1 MELTKQI
8 GVLRNRKTLDGRK
21 ADRNKV
27 NLEYWNFNEN
37 LGDLLAPV
45 VTQWMLHRLGLDLSR
60 EAAKP
65 CHLMTI
71 GSVLGLGV
79 FDAVIWGSGVN
90 SFAHVGRVT
99 TQKGYRKLD
108 IRAVRGPI
116 TAQVLRENGYTC
128 PQIYGDPA
136 ILLPLIYPGRRPE
149 KKKKYVVIDHYMKRK
164 TTGDDRLSI
173 RTGDYRTFLDKILEA
188 EVVYS
193 SSLHGIILAESYGVP
208 SVFLRQGM
216 EEESILPA
224 ITATVTRFDGMDYRS
239 IVSVPSEE
247 DKKLRRV
254 EEGARIP
261 ETTVR
266 TQENLVHLHKRG
278 RMLVASYEAIRF
290 QRLDLFSVTLRQIG
304 AYIGR
309 MHLEDAIEVL
319 RNGDGNQNAAQ
330 QYTIGT
336 KPITGT
342 KGTLTYDALLEF
354 WSQFDPYTMNTM
366 LVGSDVMLAMLKLD
380 EFQNP
385 LTGLNF
391 QGTGTLTTPLGAK
404 LLRTSAMPAGIL
416 IGLDR
421 NYALEQ
427 ICGSEITVEY
437 DKLIDRQLERA
448 AITSISGFAKLF
460 TEASKVLVV

>member
-1 MELTKQI
+1 MAYHFENIKLEKGMYGRSGRSFSQTLEELDPSEHYRGTPLEGMDAFQRQLKRFDI
-8 GVLRNRKTLDGRK
+8 HVKGAGSDMVEKFFHTSDSAVLFPEFVSR
-21 ADRNKV
+21 
-27 NLEYWNFNEN
+27 
-37 LGDLLAPV
+37 V
-45 VTQWMLHRLGLDLSR
+45 V
-60 EAAKP
+60 
-65 CHLMTI
+65 
-71 GSVLGLGV
+71 
-79 FDAVIWGSGVN
+79 
-90 SFAHVGRVT
+90 
-99 TQKGYRKLD
+99 
-108 IRAVRGPI
+108 
-116 TAQVLRENGYTC
+116 
-128 PQIYGDPA
+128 
-136 ILLPLIYPGRRPE
+136 
-149 KKKKYVVIDHYMKRK
+149 
-164 TTGDDRLSI
+164 
-173 RTGDYRTFLDKILEA
+173 
-188 EVVYS
+188 
-193 SSLHGIILAESYGVP
+193 
-208 SVFLRQGM
+208 RQGV

-224 ITATVTRFDGMDYRS
+224 ITATVTKFDGMDYRS
-239 IVSVPSEE
+239 IASVPSEE
-247 DKKLRRV
+247 DRKLRRV

-309 MHLEDAIEVL
+309 MHLEDAIGVL
-319 RNGDGNQNAAQ
+319 VDGDGNDNPAEA
-330 QYTIGT
+330 YTIGT
-336 KPITGT
+336 APITGT
-342 KGTLTYDALLEF
+342 KGTLSYDALLEF

-366 LVGSDVMLAMLKLD
+366 LVSGDVMLSMLKLE

-404 LLRTSAMPAGIL
+404 LLRTSACPAGKL
-416 IGLDR
+416 IGLDK

-460 TEASKVLVV
+460 TEASKVLTV

>member
-45 VTQWMLHRLGLDLSR
+45 VTQWMLHRLGLDLYR

-108 IRAVRGPI
+108 IRAVRGPV

-216 EEESILPA
+216 EEESILLA
-224 ITATVTRFDGMDYRS
+224 ITATVTKFDGMDYRS
-239 IVSVPSEE
+239 IASVPSEE

-391 QGTGTLTTPLGAK
+391 QGTGRLSTPLGAS
-404 LLRTSAMPAGIL
+404 LLRTSAMPAGTI

-421 NYALEQ
+421 RFALEMVQ
-427 ICGSEITVEY
+427 GSDVLVEY

-448 AITSISGFAKLF
+448 AITTISGFAKLF
-460 TEASKVLVV
+460 QGAARVLEL

>member
-45 VTQWMLHRLGLDLSR
+45 VTQWMLHRLGLDLYR

-108 IRAVRGPI
+108 IRAVRGPV

-224 ITATVTRFDGMDYRS
+224 ITATVTKFDGMDYRS
-239 IVSVPSEE
+239 IASVPSEE

-266 TQENLVHLHKRG
+266 TQENLVHLYKRG

-366 LVGSDVMLAMLKLD
+366 LVGSDVMLAMLKLS

-385 LTGLNF
+385 NTGLNF
-391 QGTGTLTTPLGAK
+391 QATGKLTTPLGAK
-404 LLRTSAMPAGIL
+404 LLRSSAVPAGTI
-416 IGLDR
+416 IGLDK

-427 ICGSEITVEY
+427 ICGSEVVVEY

-448 AITSISGFAKLF
+448 AITSVSGFAKLF
-460 TEASKVLVV
+460 TDAAKVLKV

>member
-1 MELTKQI
+1 MAYHFENIKLEKGMYGRSGRSFSQALEELDPSEHYRGTP
-8 GVLRNRKTLDGRK
+8 
-21 ADRNKV
+21 
-27 NLEYWNFNEN
+27 LE
-37 LGDLLAPV
+37 
-45 VTQWMLHRLGLDLSR
+45 GLDAFQRQLKRFDIHVKGAGSDMVEKFFHTSDSAVLFPEFVSR
-60 EAAKP
+60 
-65 CHLMTI
+65 
-71 GSVLGLGV
+71 
-79 FDAVIWGSGVN
+79 
-90 SFAHVGRVT
+90 
-99 TQKGYRKLD
+99 
-108 IRAVRGPI
+108 
-116 TAQVLRENGYTC
+116 
-128 PQIYGDPA
+128 
-136 ILLPLIYPGRRPE
+136 
-149 KKKKYVVIDHYMKRK
+149 VV
-164 TTGDDRLSI
+164 
-173 RTGDYRTFLDKILEA
+173 
-188 EVVYS
+188 
-193 SSLHGIILAESYGVP
+193 
-208 SVFLRQGM
+208 RQGM

-239 IVSVPSEE
+239 IASVPSEE

-366 LVGSDVMLAMLKLD
+366 LVGSDVML
-380 EFQNP
+380 
-385 LTGLNF
+385 
-391 QGTGTLTTPLGAK
+391 TTPLGAK